1 MTKTTRTTRTTKTTK
16 GRISSAG
23 GRWSRHAA
31 GRGVALTLA
40 MIPVLVEAL
49 PPWLLI
55 AGIATLVVAAGQNG
69 QPGSAPDDLRN
80 VGGAGPS
87 RAGRPVPRRVHHRVR
102 ASRRGGPAGRGGRR

>member
-1 MTKTTRTTRTTKTTK
+1 MTDKTNQSKKTKA
-16 GRISSAG
+16 RIASAG

-31 GRGVALTLA
+31 GRGVALALA

-55 AGIATLVVAAGQNG
+55 VGIAALVVAAGQNG
-69 QPGSAPDDLRN
+69 QPGSAPEHVRN
-80 VGGAGPS
+80 GVDAGPS

-102 ASRRGGPAGRGGRR
+102 APRRGGPAGWDRR